1 MSSVTTVRPDK
12 AVVSALKGML
22 LHKIQQPKMM
32 ELWGNK
38 EDEAWEDA

>member
-1 MSSVTTVRPDK
+1 MGSVTTVRPGK
-12 AVVSALKGML
+12 AVVSSPKEMF